1 MIDKKQIY
9 ELLKQYFHN
18 KPVQKV
24 VVIGSFARN
33 EQTESSDIDIIIT
46 PEKPLGLFM
55 LAQIRLELCDLL
67 NRNVDLTTH
76 KGISPYVLP
85 FIKNEMELVYEQ

>member
-1 MIDKKQIY
+1 VIDKKKTY

-18 KPVQKV
+18 KPVEKV

-33 EQTESSDIDIIIT
+33 EQTENSDIDIIIT
-46 PEKPLGLFM
+46 PKEPLGLFR

-67 NRNVDLTTH
+67 HLNVDLTTH

-85 FIKNEMELVYEQ
+85 FIKNEMEVVYEQ